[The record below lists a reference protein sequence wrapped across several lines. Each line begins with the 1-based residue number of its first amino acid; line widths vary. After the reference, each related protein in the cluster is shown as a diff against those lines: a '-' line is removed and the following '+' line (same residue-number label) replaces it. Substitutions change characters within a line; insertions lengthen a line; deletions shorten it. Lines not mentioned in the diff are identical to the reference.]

1 MKSLITTVVFC
12 FAVAQTQP
20 TVAQAQQ
27 TIVQA
32 QATAVQVQPT
42 TADVQPTTADVQSA
56 KGKKPTVTDIL
67 KFNGTVR
74 AKYEYQPEEGA
85 GRFEVRNCRISVSGQ
100 VMPTVA
106 YKAEIDLSDEGQ
118 IRMLD
123 AYVRL
128 LPVENLRLT
137 AGQMRVPF
145 TIDAHR
151 SPHQQYF
158 ANRSFIAKQV
168 GNVRDVG
175 ATAGYTFVF
184 GGNETNCRNKRYSGR
199 DGQYTNGN
207 EQDKTGKEYKT
218 NGEMSS
224 LTLEGGIFNGSGL
237 TEQKHYWT
245 KSYNYSLKAEAL
257 ICGHTGVVLSCQHTR
272 PAETGIM
279 MWNCGAYWHSRGWHV
294 EGEYLHKEY
303 SGGAFK
309 AVNAIDAFV
318 VKRLPLHKVFE
329 AVSLL
334 GRYDYMDDHSDGKPD
349 SNGRLTIDDP
359 QRHRITAGATFHL
372 GGKSPKT
379 DIRLNYEKY
388 FYGSGATP
396 NVSERDKIVV

>member
-20 TVAQAQQ
+20 TVAQALTTTTQ
-27 TIVQA
+27 TLPTTVQA
-32 QATAVQVQPT
+32 QPT
-42 TADVQPTTADVQSA
+42 TTDAQSSNGQ
-56 KGKKPTVTDIL
+56 KLTVTDKLNI
-67 KFNGTVR
+67 NGTVR
-74 AKYEYQPEEGA
+74 AKYEYQPEEGV
-85 GRFEVRNCRISVSGQ
+85 GRFEVRNCRISVSGK

-106 YKAEIDLSDEGQ
+106 YKAEIDLSDEGR

-123 AYVRL
+123 AYLRL
-128 LPVENLRLT
+128 LPTENLRLT

-168 GNVRDVG
+168 DNVRDVG

-184 GGNETNCRNKRYSGR
+184 GDNETNCRNKPHTDRN
-199 DGQYTNGN
+199 GQYTNGN
-207 EQDKTGKEYKT
+207 EQDKTYKRYET
-218 NGEMSS
+218 SAAPSS

-257 ICGHTGVVLSCQHTR
+257 ICGQVGVVLSCQHTR

-279 MWNCGAYWHSRGWHV
+279 MWNGGAYWHAHGWHI
-294 EGEYLHKEY
+294 EGEYLHKDY

-309 AVNAIDAFV
+309 AVNAVDAFV
-318 VKRLPLHKVFE
+318 VKRLPLRKVFE

-396 NVSERDKIVV
+396 NVSERDKIVIELMCRF

>member
-1 MKSLITTVVFC
+1 MKSLITTAVFC
-12 FAVAQTQP
+12 FAVALTQPTTAQALATIVQTQP
-20 TVAQAQQ
+20 TNIQ
-27 TIVQA
+27 
-32 QATAVQVQPT
+32 
-42 TADVQPTTADVQSA
+42 
-56 KGKKPTVTDIL
+56 KPAVTDYLNI
-67 KFNGTVR
+67 NGTVR

-100 VMPTVA
+100 VMPMVA
-106 YKAEIDLSDEGQ
+106 YKAEIDLSDEGR

-128 LPVENLRLT
+128 LPTEKLRLT
-137 AGQMRVPF
+137 VGQMRVPF

-184 GGNETNCRNKRYSGR
+184 GGNEPNSGNKRHTDR
-199 DGQYTNGN
+199 NGQDYNGN
-207 EQDKTGKEYKT
+207 EQDKTNERYKT
-218 NGEMSS
+218 NGDMSS
-224 LTLEGGIFNGSGL
+224 LTLEGGLFNGSGL
-237 TEQKHYWT
+237 TDQKHYWT

-257 ICGHTGVVLSCQHTR
+257 ICGQVGVVVSCQHTR

-279 MWNCGAYWHSRGWHV
+279 MWNGGAYWHARGWHI
-294 EGEYLHKEY
+294 EGEYLRKEY
-303 SGGAFK
+303 SGRAFK
-309 AVNAIDAFV
+309 TVNAIDAFV
-318 VKRLPLHKVFE
+318 VKRLPLRKFFD

-334 GRYDYMDDHSDGKPD
+334 GRYDYMDDHSDGTPD
-349 SNGRLTIDDP
+349 SDGRLTTDDP

-372 GGKSPKT
+372 GGKSLKT

-388 FYGSGATP
+388 FYGSDATP
-396 NVSERDKIVV
+396 NVSERDKIVVELMCRF